1 MTNDAIDSNQDAEMR
16 ELRAL
21 AATVALQLLSVAL
34 ELLSS
39 DGSTAKELERSQV
52 SLDLIYLTLESM
64 LRDSDTATS
73 HIRPT
78 AVVQ

>member
-1 MTNDAIDSNQDAEMR
+1 MTNDPIDSNQYAEMR
-16 ELRAL
+16 RLRAL

-34 ELLSS
+34 KLLSS

-78 AVVQ
+78 AVVH

>member
-16 ELRAL
+16 RLRAL

-73 HIRPT
+73 HVRPT
-78 AVVQ
+78 AVVH